1 MKSIKKLII
10 ASALSMMAASCY
22 AGSFLPNSE
31 QQKSVDIVFSSPQ
44 DLTVSLIPVS
54 GLKAGKNAPSA
65 KIAKLVVNST
75 TLKEFGV
82 RGISNNVVD
91 STGTVVDSTGTAWR
105 VAGKNTGKEI
115 GVGLSSDSLRRSD
128 STEKW
133 NGVNWMTFNSND
145 TLDIVLTGPAQN
157 VTADTY
163 PITLDVVGYQP

>member
-75 TLKEFGV
+75 TLKE
-82 RGISNNVVD
+82 
-91 STGTVVDSTGTAWR
+91 
-105 VAGKNTGKEI
+105 I

>member
-1 MKSIKKLII
+1 
-10 ASALSMMAASCY
+10 
-22 AGSFLPNSE
+22 
-31 QQKSVDIVFSSPQ
+31 
-44 DLTVSLIPVS
+44 
-54 GLKAGKNAPSA
+54 
-65 KIAKLVVNST
+65 
-75 TLKEFGV
+75 KEFGV

-91 STGTVVDSTGTAWR
+91 ITGTAWR

>member
-1 MKSIKKLII
+1 MVIQMKSIKKLII

-22 AGSFLPNSE
+22 AGSFFPNSE

-82 RGISNNVVD
+82 RGISNN
-91 STGTVVDSTGTAWR
+91 VVDSTGTAWR

>member
-1 MKSIKKLII
+1 MVIQMKSIKKLII

-91 STGTVVDSTGTAWR
+91 ITGTAWR

-133 NGVNWMTFNSND
+133 NGVSWMTFNSND

>member
-1 MKSIKKLII
+1 MLCWLIFAELRATKISGYCVFLSPRFNRI
-10 ASALSMMAASCY
+10 AYS
-22 AGSFLPNSE
+22 
-31 QQKSVDIVFSSPQ
+31 SV
-44 DLTVSLIPVS
+44 
-54 GLKAGKNAPSA
+54 GLKGWEKNAPSA

-91 STGTVVDSTGTAWR
+91 STGTVWR